1 VARKHRL
8 LRYLAVLL
16 GLALFIGYFAFST
29 FLFSPTETDF
39 DVDVAG
45 LVPRDVDFFMAR
57 GELGELFDPFPTL
70 VVEEE
75 LRATEAWR
83 TLVESEDA
91 QALDIDAAFTA
102 LDTAAA
108 QLPAGINPLDI
119 FGGSD
124 LALAGYFRGR
134 SLEAADWAVYGR
146 VNWIGKLG
154 EALLGYPGLLGLD
167 ASGLSVDTKSGHPV
181 LSGAGLPRPLH
192 ISRVR
197 DVVILA
203 TSAAFVDGARE
214 LAARDSQDSFLLSAR
229 YHDHIQQRA
238 ERTGGDALEAFVDLA
253 KLFENLSFDGAW
265 PNRKSQD
272 FLPQF
277 LGRLVQLSDMK
288 EAVGV
293 VDFDGGLS
301 LDVHAPLTSENLTAF
316 QTRLYRQRGFD
327 SARVL
332 DAARYAPADTS
343 LFLYLQGDIGDL
355 LRQAVASMEP
365 AMRKN
370 LEDLFRGTGRYATL
384 EQLILELDGSLKNRL
399 ALIVRPNDYPD
410 DSGGPPHD
418 DQVVPAV
425 GLILWLENGERIVNL
440 RDLIGGQGARFGLQG
455 RHPGEQ
461 GYYSNKEAGFST
473 REFWSPLVPGTGVIA
488 TVNATPIDEEVCII
502 ANSFRMLGDLLKC
515 YTQGGAGGSYPNLVS
530 RTDFVA
536 LLDDSLPQANILA
549 WVDPRSAGP
558 YLREWSDQW
567 ARFAVEVDWVT
578 ERAKA
583 EDLVIA
589 EHYPGKRRGRLTD
602 QEQDAV
608 DGLVDPIL
616 RSLRQRLEAEQVP
629 VLRAAKER
637 QIVYGEALSAA
648 LLMLAF
654 DPRALDASLRIVMP
668 LD

>member
-1 VARKHRL
+1 M
-8 LRYLAVLL
+8 
-16 GLALFIGYFAFST
+16 
-29 FLFSPTETDF
+29 
-39 DVDVAG
+39 DVAG
-45 LVPRDVDFFMAR
+45 LVPRDVDFFVAR
-57 GELGELFDPFPTL
+57 GELAELFDPFPSL
-70 VVEEE
+70 AVEQE
-75 LRATEAWR
+75 LEATEAWR
-83 TLVESEDA
+83 TLMESEDA
-91 QALDIDAAFTA
+91 RGLDIEGARAALDQVAQ
-102 LDTAAA
+102 
-108 QLPAGINPLDI
+108 QLPGGLAPLDI
-119 FGGSD
+119 FGGAD
-124 LALAGYFRGR
+124 LALAGYFRGAK
-134 SLEAADWAVYGR
+134 LEAADWAVYGR
-146 VNWIGKLG
+146 VNWLGKLG
-154 EALLGYPGLLGLD
+154 AELLSYPGLLGLE
-167 ASGLSVDTKSGHPV
+167 ASGLSIDLTSGHPV
-181 LSGAGLPRPLH
+181 LSGADLPRPLH

-197 DVVILA
+197 DVVIISTAAEFIDDAGDLA
-203 TSAAFVDGARE
+203 G
-214 LAARDSQDSFLLSAR
+214 RDSQDSFLLSAR
-229 YHDHIQQRA
+229 YHDHIQQRG
-238 ERTGGDALEAFVDLA
+238 EQSGGDALEAFVDLA
-253 KLFENLSFDGAW
+253 KLFENLSYDGAW

-277 LGRLVQLSDMK
+277 LARLVQLADMK
-288 EAVGV
+288 ETVGV
-293 VDFDGGLS
+293 VDFDGGLA
-301 LDVHAPLTSENLTAF
+301 LDVHAPLSSENLTAF

-327 SARVL
+327 RARVL

-355 LRQAVASMEP
+355 LREAVASMEP

-399 ALIVRPNDYPD
+399 ALIMRPNDYPD
-410 DSGGPPHD
+410 DAGGPPHD
-418 DQVVPAV
+418 NQVVPAV
-425 GLILWLENGERIVNL
+425 GLVMWLEDGDRIVNL

-502 ANSFRMLGDLLKC
+502 ANSFRMLGDLLKR
-515 YTQGGAGGSYPNLVS
+515 YTQGGVGGSYPNLAN

-536 LLDDSLPQANILA
+536 LLDESLPQANLLA

-567 ARFAVEVDWVT
+567 ARFAVEVDWVS

-583 EDLVIA
+583 EDQVIA
-589 EHYPGKRRGRLTD
+589 QHYPGKRRGRLTD

-616 RSLRQRLEAEQVP
+616 RALRERLEAEQVP

-637 QIVYGEALSAA
+637 QIVYGEAVSAA
-648 LLMLAF
+648 LFMLAF